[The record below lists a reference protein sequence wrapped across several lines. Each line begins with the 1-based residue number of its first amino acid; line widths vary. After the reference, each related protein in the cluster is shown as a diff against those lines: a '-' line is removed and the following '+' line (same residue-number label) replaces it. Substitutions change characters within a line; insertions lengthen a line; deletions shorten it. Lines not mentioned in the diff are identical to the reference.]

1 MHRASARLT
10 KFCFE
15 STRSV
20 NPLPNTETPVP
31 SDATATSVYGSDSIA
46 ACLRALNVPYLALN
60 PGASY
65 RGLHDSLVNHL
76 GNAAPQILLCLHE
89 ENAIAIAHGYAK
101 AGGRMMGAV
110 LHSNVGL
117 MHATMAVFNAWCDR
131 VPVLMLGATGP
142 WDAARRRPWID
153 WIHTAADQGALVR
166 DYTKW
171 DNQPGSIPAAIE
183 ALLRA
188 GQIAQT
194 APRGPVYVNLDAAL
208 QEQKME
214 ALAVIPEVARYA
226 APTAPPP
233 AAIEVA
239 RAAALLADATNPVI
253 LCGRMS
259 RNADDWQRRVALAEK
274 LQARVIT
281 DLKTGATFPTAHP
294 QFVGPPGNFLSAPSC
309 AALREADVVLLLD
322 WVDPGGAFKQA
333 MEGKSV
339 TAKVIHSSLD
349 SHSHR
354 GWSMDSGSLPPADV
368 FLLCEPDAAVA
379 ALLDAVQAKLQ
390 RAWPV
395 RAPLAPAPVDDIV
408 SIRALADALNVIAAR
423 QPITLARLPLGWN
436 GAYRDFDHPLDYLGA
451 EGGGGVGAGP
461 GNAIGIALALRDMGS
476 ERACIAIIGDGD
488 FLMGN
493 TAVWTAVHYG
503 IPLLLIVCNNHSF
516 FNDELHQ
523 ERVAK
528 ERGRPVEN
536 KWIGQRMSEPDID
549 IAQMARSM
557 GAEGLGPVKRKRE
570 IAAALEQGFALVR
583 AGKVCVID
591 AAVAPGYDANMS
603 GGTVASQKR

>member
-1 MHRASARLT
+1 MRLT
-10 KFCFE
+10 TFCLE

-20 NPLPNTETPVP
+20 NSLPNTETPVP
-31 SDATATSVYGSDSIA
+31 PSATATSVYGSDSIA

-76 GNAAPQILLCLHE
+76 GNAAPQMLLCLHE
-89 ENAIAIAHGYAK
+89 ENAVAIAHGYAK
-101 AGGRMMGAV
+101 TGGRMMGAV
-110 LHSNVGL
+110 VHSNVGL

-183 ALLRA
+183 AMLRA
-188 GQIAQT
+188 SQIAQT

-208 QEQKME
+208 QEQKMD
-214 ALAVIPEVARYA
+214 ALAVIPDVVRYA

-233 AAIEVA
+233 GAIEVA
-239 RAAALLADATNPVI
+239 RAVALLDDAQKPVI

-274 LQARVIT
+274 LQAHVIT
-281 DLKTGATFPTAHP
+281 DLKTGATFPTAHL
-294 QFVGPPGNFLSAPSC
+294 QHVGPPGNFMSAPSC

-333 MEGKSV
+333 MEGKAV
-339 TAKVIHSSLD
+339 TAKVIHASLD

-368 FLLCEPDAAVA
+368 FLLCEPDAAVS
-379 ALLDAVQAKLQ
+379 ALLDAVEAKLQ

-395 RAPLAPAPVDDIV
+395 RVPLAPAPVDDIV
-408 SIRALADALNVIAAR
+408 SIRALADALNALAVK

-451 EGGGGVGAGP
+451 DGGGGVGAGP
-461 GNAIGIALALRDMGS
+461 GNAIGTALALRDMGS
-476 ERACIAIIGDGD
+476 ERACVAIIGDGD

-523 ERVAK
+523 ERVAR
-528 ERGRPVEN
+528 ERGRPPEN

-557 GAEGLGPVKRKRE
+557 GAEGIGPVKRKQD

-591 AAVAPGYDANMS
+591 ASVAPGYDANMS
-603 GGTVASQKR
+603 GSVVASQKR